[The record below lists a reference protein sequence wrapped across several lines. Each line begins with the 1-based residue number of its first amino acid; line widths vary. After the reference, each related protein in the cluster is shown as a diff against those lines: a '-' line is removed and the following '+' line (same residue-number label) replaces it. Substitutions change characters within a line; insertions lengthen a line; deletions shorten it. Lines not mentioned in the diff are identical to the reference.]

1 MAGKMNRIG
10 EILELMRLGLAAR
23 SRRRPHV
30 IDLGIDLDLRRRA
43 LRSCGQ
49 RRRAQNE
56 QRVARGRNDR
66 VGTALVVAEFD
77 KRGGFVKRL
86 DDSADLATDEA
97 VLGQVAEKR
106 NRA

>member
-1 MAGKMNRIG
+1 
-10 EILELMRLGLAAR
+10 MRHWQFVRRLACEKPTSPSGHR
-23 SRRRPHV
+23 
-30 IDLGIDLDLRRRA
+30 LGIDLDLRRRA
-43 LRSCGQ
+43 FRSCGQ
-49 RRRAQNE
+49 RRGAQNE

-66 VGTALVVAEFD
+66 VGSAIVVAEFD

>member
-1 MAGKMNRIG
+1 MS
-10 EILELMRLGLAAR
+10 LEDGDGWQDE
-23 SRRRPHV
+23 S
-30 IDLGIDLDLRRRA
+30 DRRRA

-49 RRRAQNE
+49 RRGAQNE